1 MVRVAIAGGSGGL
14 GRVIT
19 KAVARS
25 GKHDVFVLSR
35 RSLSISEQTIGVGC
49 LTVDYSNV
57 SQITGLL
64 ESNNIEVIISAI
76 GIVFEDSYRAQMNLI
91 EGASRSTTVR
101 RFAPSEFALDYVQ
114 GVTQHVLFDSEQ
126 EYLMTNF
133 RTRGYPFPVPGSQ
146 MYKAA
151 EYKVETLEKLKS
163 TQMEYTRFISGFLM
177 DYYGYPAVP
186 CPVLPLAVV
195 LDVEN
200 CQAAIPTDGN
210 SPVTLTHSETIGRF
224 VAASLDLP
232 RWPKKALIIGD
243 TLTWNQALEIAE
255 EARGKTFDVKIESL
269 YDLKKG
275 IITELTGNK
284 RRYMAF
290 PKGISDAVLCVW
302 NIGFIQGFY
311 DLEEGLANPDNMLN
325 QVFPDV
331 PVLGFKEFME
341 RCWK

>member
-35 RSLSISEQTIGVGC
+35 RTIGVGC

-64 ESNNIEVIISAI
+64 KSNNIEVIISAI

-101 RFAPSEFALDYVQ
+101 RFAPSE
-114 GVTQHVLFDSEQ
+114 
-126 EYLMTNF
+126 
-133 RTRGYPFPVPGSQ
+133 GYPLPVPGSQ

-232 RWPKKALIIGD
+232 CWPKKALIIGD

-275 IITELTGNK
+275 VITELPGNK

-290 PKGISDAVLCVW
+290 PKGILDAVLCVW
-302 NIGFIQGFY
+302 NIGFIPGFY

-331 PVLGFKEFME
+331 PVLGFK
-341 RCWK
+341 

>member
-255 EARGKTFDVKIESL
+255 EARGTMIPSYSSCKVCD
-269 YDLKKG
+269 
-275 IITELTGNK
+275 
-284 RRYMAF
+284 F
-290 PKGISDAVLCVW
+290 PPTYHPTSTHC
-302 NIGFIQGFY
+302 
-311 DLEEGLANPDNMLN
+311 
-325 QVFPDV
+325 
-331 PVLGFKEFME
+331 
-341 RCWK
+341 

>member
-19 KAVARS
+19 KAVART

-35 RSLSISEQTIGVGC
+35 RSLSISEQIIDVDC

-57 SQITGLL
+57 SQITDLL
-64 ESNNIEVIISAI
+64 ESNNIEVVISAI
-76 GIVFEDSYRAQMNLI
+76 GIVFEDSYCAQMNLI

-101 RFAPSEFALDYVQ
+101 RFAPSEFTLDYVQ
-114 GVTQHVLFDSEQ
+114 GVTQ
-126 EYLMTNF
+126 
-133 RTRGYPFPVPGSQ
+133 GYPFPVPGSQ

-151 EYKVETLEKLKS
+151 EYKVDTLEKLKS

-224 VAASLDLP
+224 VAASLDL
-232 RWPKKALIIGD
+232 RCWPKKALIIGD
-243 TLTWNQALEIAE
+243 TLTWNQALAIAE
-255 EARGKTFDVKIESL
+255 EARGKAFDVKIESL

-275 IITELTGNK
+275 IITELPGNK
-284 RRYMAF
+284 RRYMAL
-290 PKGISDAVLCVW
+290 PKGILDAVLCVW

>member
-210 SPVTLTHSETIGRF
+210 SPVTLTHSETIGSFGNRGGGSRYDDS
-224 VAASLDLP
+224 VLQQLQSLRLP
-232 RWPKKALIIGD
+232 SYIPPHQHPLPTTR
-243 TLTWNQALEIAE
+243 TL
-255 EARGKTFDVKIESL
+255 ARDKNFPPT
-269 YDLKKG
+269 YHP
-275 IITELTGNK
+275 TGTH
-284 RRYMAF
+284 
-290 PKGISDAVLCVW
+290 C
-302 NIGFIQGFY
+302 
-311 DLEEGLANPDNMLN
+311 
-325 QVFPDV
+325 
-331 PVLGFKEFME
+331 
-341 RCWK
+341 